1 MSKNMRQAKIVEEF
15 DSSPFL
21 TVQQISKKLNCSEMT
36 VRRDLT
42 DLEKANIVKRFPGGA
57 VLINHA
63 HQETPPVPA
72 RQQPFGVFRDE
83 VNAVGKA
90 AISLIQP
97 NNIICIDSG
106 TSSRSVVRFLP
117 PDFPITIITTSLFC
131 SFEIASNQNA
141 QIIQVGGSVHQMTH
155 STINDLS
162 LDSVGNL
169 SADIAFLSTR
179 SLRIPGGAYEHTLTL
194 IPPKQF
200 LASLARKVVLCV
212 DHTKFG
218 LNSLCIATEMQ
229 DIDTIITDAAT
240 PENDISKLVTLGK
253 EVIVV
258 EVPGGDIVSHYNKPS
273 RELG

>member
-1 MSKNMRQAKIVEEF
+1 MQAFVGIGSEKMSKNLRQAKIVEEF
-15 DSSPFL
+15 DLSPLL
-21 TVQQISKKLNCSEMT
+21 TVQQIAQKLDCSVMT
-36 VRRDLT
+36 VRRDLA

-57 VLINHA
+57 ILVNHA
-63 HQETPPVPA
+63 QQGTTPPA
-72 RQQPFGVFRDE
+72 QQPFGIFRDE

-90 AISLIQP
+90 AASLIQP
-97 NNIICIDSG
+97 
-106 TSSRSVVRFLP
+106 P

-162 LDSVGNL
+162 LDSVGDL

-218 LNSLCIATEMQ
+218 LNSLCIATEMK
-229 DIDTIITDAAT
+229 DIDTIITDSAT
-240 PENDISKLVTLGK
+240 SEDSIAKLVTLGK
-253 EVIVV
+253 EVLIVD
-258 EVPGGDIVSHYNKPS
+258 VPDGRIIHHYNN
-273 RELG
+273 G

>member
-1 MSKNMRQAKIVEEF
+1 MSKNLRQAKIVEEF
-15 DSSPFL
+15 DLSPLL
-21 TVQQISKKLNCSEMT
+21 TVQQIAQKLDCSVMT
-36 VRRDLT
+36 VRRDLA
-42 DLEKANIVKRFPGGA
+42 DLERANIVKRFPGGA
-57 VLINHA
+57 ILVNHA
-63 HQETPPVPA
+63 QQGTTPPA
-72 RQQPFGVFRDE
+72 QQPFGIFRDE

-90 AISLIQP
+90 AASLIQP

-106 TSSRSVVRFLP
+106 TSSRSVVKFLP

-162 LDSVGNL
+162 LDSVGDL

-179 SLRIPGGAYEHTLTL
+179 SLRIPSGAYEHTLTL

-218 LNSLCIATEMQ
+218 LNSLCITTEMK
-229 DIDTIITDAAT
+229 DIDTIITDSAT
-240 PENDISKLVTLGK
+240 SEDSIAKLVTLGK
-253 EVIVV
+253 EVLIVD
-258 EVPGGDIVSHYNKPS
+258 VPDGRIIHHYNN
-273 RELG
+273 G